1 MKKTKKTISLLL
13 AMIMMFST
21 AFSLSIT
28 AEAANN
34 PYPTISDA
42 KHDGSNS
49 SNCTRYAW
57 QRVYEKLGVAMP
69 KMGDAKNWYSN
80 AKLDGYE
87 TSSTA
92 KANWVAVFGASKN
105 NSYGHVAFVESVNG
119 NKMTISEGNY
129 YNSKTGKYGYN
140 KRTVSTT
147 ANLDAGTNWSAKIIG
162 FFNPKNLKTYATI
175 NYKNVT
181 NITNSTATVNFNT
194 SHTYNKAVTKVGIQ
208 IRKSSSSS
216 WQKTYTENVKSNY
229 QKTNPLPTT
238 YVIGKGKEVN
248 FTLSKGTTYKYRA
261 FAVMSGKTYYGA
273 EKSFT
278 TSGGSSSSTT
288 TTTTKAKVTNPSVTV
303 NAVSNLSTNSAQI
316 NFTANNP
323 SKVTIKTVGVQVRKK
338 GASSWTTKTEAMNS
352 SYTNSTSV
360 KMWWTVGSGK
370 EVNMSLSSNTTYEYR
385 AYVVYNGTNYYSS
398 TSTFTTKSSTTMPSV
413 TVNAV
418 SNLTKSSAQINFTA
432 NNPSKLTIKTVG
444 VQVRKKGSSSWTTK
458 TEAMNKNYT
467 NSTSVKMWWTVGS
480 GKEVNM
486 KLSSNT
492 TYEYRAYV
500 VYNGTNYYSAT
511 KTFTTKS

>member
-1 MKKTKKTISLLL
+1 
-13 AMIMMFST
+13 
-21 AFSLSIT
+21 
-28 AEAANN
+28 
-34 PYPTISDA
+34 
-42 KHDGSNS
+42 
-49 SNCTRYAW
+49 
-57 QRVYEKLGVAMP
+57 
-69 KMGDAKNWYSN
+69 
-80 AKLDGYE
+80 
-87 TSSTA
+87 
-92 KANWVAVFGASKN
+92 
-105 NSYGHVAFVESVNG
+105 
-119 NKMTISEGNY
+119 
-129 YNSKTGKYGYN
+129 
-140 KRTVSTT
+140 
-147 ANLDAGTNWSAKIIG
+147 
-162 FFNPKNLKTYATI
+162 
-175 NYKNVT
+175 
-181 NITNSTATVNFNT
+181 
-194 SHTYNKAVTKVGIQ
+194 
-208 IRKSSSSS
+208 
-216 WQKTYTENVKSNY
+216 
-229 QKTNPLPTT
+229 
-238 YVIGKGKEVN
+238 
-248 FTLSKGTTYKYRA
+248 
-261 FAVMSGKTYYGA
+261 
-273 EKSFT
+273 
-278 TSGGSSSSTT
+278 
-288 TTTTKAKVTNPSVTV
+288 
-303 NAVSNLSTNSAQI
+303 
-316 NFTANNP
+316 
-323 SKVTIKTVGVQVRKK
+323 
-338 GASSWTTKTEAMNS
+338 MNS